1 MRRMF
6 SYLNKNIEL
15 ICMMF
20 FCGILCVSV
29 FLQIVTRVMV
39 ASFSWT
45 EEMARFSFVWFSFF
59 CISYCIRERGHIA
72 FDLLITHVGEKYKHI
87 FHLLIQLV
95 MIAAFIYL
103 FYITVR
109 FIPFGHAKRAP
120 AMDVSMTVLNVSAP
134 IGMGLCCVRSL
145 QGFVSEVRKKRG
157 EK

>member
-1 MRRMF
+1 MRRIL

-15 ICMMF
+15 IFMMF
-20 FCGILCVSV
+20 FCGILCLSV
-29 FLQIVTRVMV
+29 FLQVITRIMV

-72 FDLLITHVGEKYKHI
+72 FDLLINHIGEKYRHI
-87 FHLLIQLV
+87 FRLFIQIV
-95 MIAAFIYL
+95 MVAAFVYL

-120 AMDVSMTVLNVSAP
+120 AMDVSMTVLNISAP
-134 IGMGLCCVRSL
+134 VGMGLCCVRSL
-145 QGFVSEVRKKRG
+145 QGLISELIRKG
-157 EK
+157 ER